1 MTAVSLLPDNQ
12 PGADSGPVRR
22 RASPTLIAGAVLV
35 GLVVLACVV
44 SFVWLPYDP
53 TAVDVTIR
61 LQGPSGAHWLG
72 TDSFGHDIASVII
85 AGSRTTLLVG
95 VVAVAVAAVIGV
107 PIGIVAGS
115 TGYRADTWLMRWN
128 DIMQA
133 FPALLLAITF
143 GAIWGGSAV
152 TAMFALGIGTAPA
165 FARVTRSGTL
175 QVMSREYILAAR
187 ASGRGWWFTAVRH
200 ILPNV
205 AGVLIVQASVN
216 FAVAVLAEAAL
227 SYLGLGTPAPTPS
240 WGRMLQESQ
249 TYVFSDPLLIVWPGC
264 AIALTVLGFNLLGD
278 GLRDVLDPRL
288 EREG

>member
-1 MTAVSLLPDNQ
+1 MTAVSLLPQ
-12 PGADSGPVRR
+12 AGGQPVRR
-22 RASPTLIAGAVLV
+22 RTAGPTLVAGIVLV

-44 SFVWLPYDP
+44 SFIWLPYDP
-53 TAVDVTIR
+53 TDVNVTIR
-61 LQGPSGAHWLG
+61 LQGPSSAHWLG

-95 VVAVAVAAVIGV
+95 VVAVAVAAIIGV
-107 PIGIVAGS
+107 PIGIIAGS
-115 TGYRADTWLMRWN
+115 TGHRTDSWLMRWN

-133 FPALLLAITF
+133 FPALLLAIIF

-152 TAMFALGIGTAPA
+152 TAMTALGIGTAPA
-165 FARVTRSGTL
+165 FARVARSGTL

-187 ASGRGWWFTAVRH
+187 AAGRGWWFTAARH
-200 ILPNV
+200 VLPNIG
-205 AGVLIVQASVN
+205 GVLIVQASVN

-249 TYVFSDPLLIVWPGC
+249 TYVFSSPLLIVWPGC

>member
-1 MTAVSLLPDNQ
+1 MSALPLM
-12 PGADSGPVRR
+12 PETGVGTPPERR
-22 RASPTLIAGAVLV
+22 RSVNLTLIVGAVLV
-35 GLVVLACVV
+35 GLVVLACLV

-53 TAVDVTIR
+53 TAVDIAAR
-61 LQGPSGAHWLG
+61 LQGPSAEHWLG
-72 TDSFGHDIASVII
+72 TDSFGHDVFSVIM
-85 AGSRTTLLVG
+85 AGSRITLLVG
-95 VVAVAVAAVIGV
+95 VVAVAVAAVIGI
-107 PIGIVAGS
+107 PIGVLAGS
-115 TGYRADTWLMRWN
+115 TGHQAGTWLMRWN

-133 FPALLLAITF
+133 FPALLLAIIF

-152 TAMFALGIGTAPA
+152 TAMLALGIGTAPA
-165 FARVTRSGTL
+165 FARVARSGTM

-187 ASGRGWWFTAVRH
+187 AAGRGWWFTAIRH
-200 ILPNV
+200 ILPNI
-205 AGVLIVQASVN
+205 AGMLIIQASVN

-249 TYVFSDPLLIVWPGC
+249 TYVFSNPLLIVWPGC

-288 EREG
+288 ERDR

>member
-1 MTAVSLLPDNQ
+1 MSTLTLNPHIAEQ
-12 PGADSGPVRR
+12 PARR
-22 RASPTLIAGAVLV
+22 RTVNLTVIIGGALV
-35 GLVVLACVV
+35 GLVVVACLV

-53 TAVDVTIR
+53 TVVNATIR
-61 LQGPSGAHWLG
+61 LQDPSAAHWLG

-107 PIGIVAGS
+107 PIGVIAGS
-115 TGYRADTWLMRWN
+115 RGPNTGTWLMRWN

-133 FPALLLAITF
+133 FPALLLAIIF

-152 TAMFALGIGTAPA
+152 TAMTALGIGTAPA
-165 FARVTRSGTL
+165 FARVARSGTL

-187 ASGRGWWFTAVRH
+187 AAGRGWWFTAVRH
-200 ILPNV
+200 ILPNIG
-205 AGVLIVQASVN
+205 GVLIVQASVN

-249 TYVFSDPLLIVWPGC
+249 TYVFSNPLLIVWPGC
-264 AIALTVLGFNLLGD
+264 AIAVTVLGFNLLGD
-278 GLRDVLDPRL
+278 GLRDILDPRL
-288 EREG
+288 ERDR

>member
-1 MTAVSLLPDNQ
+1 MTAVSLLPQ
-12 PGADSGPVRR
+12 SGSQPVRR
-22 RASPTLIAGAVLV
+22 RTANPTLVAGIVLV
-35 GLVVLACVV
+35 GLVVLACLV
-44 SFVWLPYDP
+44 SFGWLPYDP
-53 TAVDVTIR
+53 TDVDVTIR
-61 LQGPSGAHWLG
+61 LQGPSSAHWLG

-107 PIGIVAGS
+107 PIGIIAGS
-115 TGYRADTWLMRWN
+115 TGYRTDSWLMRWN

-133 FPALLLAITF
+133 FPALLLAIIF

-152 TAMFALGIGTAPA
+152 TAMTALGIGTAPA
-165 FARVTRSGTL
+165 FARVARSGTL

-187 ASGRGWWFTAVRH
+187 AAGRGWWFTAARH
-200 ILPNV
+200 ILPNI
-205 AGVLIVQASVN
+205 GGLLIVQASVN

>member
-1 MTAVSLLPDNQ
+1 MSALALLPTGGE
-12 PGADSGPVRR
+12 PPVRR
-22 RASPTLIAGAVLV
+22 RAANPTMIVGSVLV
-35 GLVVLACVV
+35 GLVVLACLV

-53 TAVDVTIR
+53 TVVDVAGR
-61 LQGPSGAHWLG
+61 LQGPSAQHWLG

-107 PIGIVAGS
+107 PIGVVAGS
-115 TGYRADTWLMRWN
+115 TGHRPGAWLMRWN

-133 FPALLLAITF
+133 FPALLLAIIF

-152 TAMFALGIGTAPA
+152 TAMTALGIGTAPA
-165 FARVTRSGTL
+165 FARVARSGTL

-187 ASGRGWWFTAVRH
+187 AAGRGWWFTAVRH
-200 ILPNV
+200 ILPNIG
-205 AGVLIVQASVN
+205 GVLIVQASVN

-249 TYVFSDPLLIVWPGC
+249 TYVFSNPLLIVWPGC

-278 GLRDVLDPRL
+278 GLRDALDPRL
-288 EREG
+288 ERER

>member
-1 MTAVSLLPDNQ
+1 MTAVSLLPQ
-12 PGADSGPVRR
+12 AGGRPVRR
-22 RASPTLIAGAVLV
+22 RTAGPTLVAGIVLV

-44 SFVWLPYDP
+44 SFIWLPYDP
-53 TAVDVTIR
+53 TDVDVTIR
-61 LQGPSGAHWLG
+61 LQGPSSMHWLG

-95 VVAVAVAAVIGV
+95 VVAVAVAAVIGI
-107 PIGIVAGS
+107 PIGIIAGS
-115 TGYRADTWLMRWN
+115 QGHRTDSWLMRWN

-133 FPALLLAITF
+133 FPALLLAIMF

-152 TAMFALGIGTAPA
+152 TAMTALGIGTAPA
-165 FARVTRSGTL
+165 FARVARSGTL

-187 ASGRGWWFTAVRH
+187 AAGRGWWFTAVRH
-200 ILPNV
+200 ILPNIG
-205 AGVLIVQASVN
+205 GVLIVQASVN